1 MTRTGTVNYH
11 VHKPERQAFEI
22 DAGGVVGRL
31 ISPDLVATL
40 VAVNDVRSGGARVA
54 FEKDGVAF
62 ANAPSAA
69 DDFSGSDW
77 QKTYDAELAKLLTSQ
92 LGAKEVVIFDRTL
105 REDNPSSARKPA
117 RNVHS
122 DYSVEGAQRRLVC

>member
-54 FEKDGVAF
+54 FEK
-62 ANAPSAA
+62 
-69 DDFSGSDW
+69 DW